1 MEAAE
6 TGNLDAVKKHC
17 ALPDISTRINEEKD
31 NFKRTALHKA
41 AHSGYYEIMEE
52 LLKVEGIDVNVQD
65 KRGFTPLYLA
75 ACGREKPYGA
85 VVLLCE
91 VNADPLIASFPDDDG
106 KTLNAIDG
114 AVGEELKKYLRD
126 FRRTKFD
133 LMTTLSVITRVPSS
147 KLHPISY
154 KLQENQSIAPCDALF
169 RFF

>member
-1 MEAAE
+1 MFGKVVVVFVFLSVMGCLFAKLPPLLEAAE

-91 VNADPLIASFPDDDG
+91 ANADPLIASFPDDDG

-126 FRRTKFD
+126 FPKNK
-133 LMTTLSVITRVPSS
+133 I
-147 KLHPISY
+147 
-154 KLQENQSIAPCDALF
+154 
-169 RFF
+169 